1 MSSEFIAK
9 QQLSLG
15 VREALVPT
23 GALIM
28 WQPPVT
34 GVGIPPG
41 YIEAAGQTVF
51 TADYPNLARFYGAV
65 GDETFTVPNH
75 AHYIQKV

>member
-9 QQLSLG
+9 QQLALG

-23 GALIM
+23 GALII
-28 WQPPVT
+28 WQGAAV

-41 YIEAAGQTVF
+41 YIAAAGQTVF
-51 TADYPNLARFYGAV
+51 TTDYPNLARFYGAV
-65 GDETFTVPNH
+65 GDETFTVHNNPN
-75 AHYIQKV
+75 YIQKI